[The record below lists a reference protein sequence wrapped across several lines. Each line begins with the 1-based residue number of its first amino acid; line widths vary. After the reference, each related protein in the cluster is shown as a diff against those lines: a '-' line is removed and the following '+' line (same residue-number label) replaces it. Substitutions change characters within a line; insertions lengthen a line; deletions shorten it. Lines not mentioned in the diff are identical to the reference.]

1 MVRRRPSRESAA
13 VRGGHAVAFTGR
25 LAIRLSLDLR
35 IGVPGPRS
43 AREYKSYPFADPNNS
58 NNFYFALRR
67 TSTAPK
73 FIPRSID
80 VTIVLTRLRE
90 VIPDE
95 FTPEQH
101 GFAAQHFSRRN
112 EELHTGS
119 TPFDGVKTDWLGPF
133 YLTCTILLKSIGES
147 LSLLVGGN
155 NAKIAETLI
164 AASIDESAKAVM
176 KAIAAH
182 KTVWDATDPAERE
195 KAARQASTWAT
206 RQSGHRVV
214 CPACASDALLA
225 GTPISEPQRT
235 LDDDS
240 RHDTLHIHEQSSF
253 FCGAGRP
260 HWPKP
265 LHPLGN

>member
-235 LDDDS
+235 LDDDLIVETQQYLPAKFECIAC
-240 RHDTLHIHEQSSF
+240 HLKI
-253 FCGAGRP
+253 AG
-260 HWPKP
+260 
-265 LHPLGN
+265 LSQLSA